1 MASVIPFFILLL
13 AIYSYSAPIG
23 QEYGI
28 STTGYEYT
36 TGQTIVEH
44 VNSVTMNLISDNE
57 STGVPTIQTPQSSE
71 ESNSIEVTTDYVTHS
86 SHTYGKSPY
95 SASTETYKK
104 RNDYEYSGSSEKE
117 SNEKRSL
124 EESSYPS
131 STETYKK
138 RSNDETSDSS
148 ESESDEKRSLEE
160 SSYPSSTETYKKRSN
175 VEYEDSS
182 EKENNE
188 KRSWEESSYPSSTGT
203 YKKRGNVE
211 YEDSS
216 EKENNKKRSWE
227 ESSYPSSTETYK
239 KRTDDKSE
247 DSSEKENNKKRGW
260 EESSYP
266 SSTETYK
273 KRTVEDFLYT
283 TLESS
288 IEFNQRAIRPVQSQE
303 ILESSTVYSTNP
315 IKTTTNVK
323 PSSSIDSFGKYTGLL
338 NDKQS
343 ISSESQQTDQLS
355 EESTTPLPIK
365 TSQLTKTVSIVPGIV
380 TQTKVYNN
388 VPSKSSVFIQPVEQ
402 EQLSQ
407 GQSEP
412 ISKKRESDN

>member
-86 SHTYGKSPY
+86 SRTYEESPY
-95 SASTETYKK
+95 PTSTETYKK
-104 RNDYEYSGSSEKE
+104 RNDDEYSGSSEKE

-148 ESESDEKRSLEE
+148 ESESDEKRSL
-160 SSYPSSTETYKKRSN
+160 
-175 VEYEDSS
+175 
-182 EKENNE
+182 
-188 KRSWEESSYPSSTGT
+188 
-203 YKKRGNVE
+203 
-211 YEDSS
+211 
-216 EKENNKKRSWE
+216 
-227 ESSYPSSTETYK
+227 
-239 KRTDDKSE
+239 
-247 DSSEKENNKKRGW
+247 

-388 VPSKSSVFIQPVEQ
+388 VPSKSSVFIQPVGQ

-407 GQSEP
+407 VQSEP
-412 ISKKRESDN
+412 ISEKRKRNN